1 MTLNEYVFKRNGVPM
16 GHSKSLSNNL
26 YRSLGAKNFATFW
39 TYWNPIFGYYLG
51 TYIFKPLKKVFP
63 VWLSLI
69 GTFLFCGALH
79 DAVTTLVKGEISWF
93 ITLWFFLMSS
103 GVLLSKGQQYNFNE
117 QSWLV
122 RAVINLVFIGIC
134 LVVTIYIIF

>member
-1 MTLNEYVFKRNGVPM
+1 M

-51 TYIFKPLKKVFP
+51 TFIFKPLKKVFP

-93 ITLWFFLMSS
+93 FTVWFFLMSL
-103 GVLLSKGQQYNFNE
+103 GVLLSKGLQHNFSK
-117 QSWLV
+117 QPWLV
-122 RAVINLVFIGIC
+122 RTLINGCFLG
-134 LVVTIYIIF
+134 LTLWATITIIF